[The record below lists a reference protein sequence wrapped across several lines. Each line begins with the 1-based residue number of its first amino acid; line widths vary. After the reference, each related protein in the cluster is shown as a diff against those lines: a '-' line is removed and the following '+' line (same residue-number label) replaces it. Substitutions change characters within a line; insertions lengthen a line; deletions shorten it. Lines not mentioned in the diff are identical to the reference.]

1 MRLILLG
8 APGAGKGTQA
18 TFICQKYGIPQ
29 ISTGDMLRAA
39 VKAGTE
45 VGKQADAIMRSGG
58 LVSDDIVIA
67 IIAEQ
72 AVLDISDVGLDQS
85 LESLGIDSLGLVE
98 AIFAIEEA
106 FDISVPFNANEP
118 SKSDFDI
125 SSVAAVVAAVQAL
138 IAQKSA

>member
-1 MRLILLG
+1 M
-8 APGAGKGTQA
+8 T
-18 TFICQKYGIPQ
+18 
-29 ISTGDMLRAA
+29 
-39 VKAGTE
+39 V
-45 VGKQADAIMRSGG
+45 ADR
-58 LVSDDIVIA
+58 VIA

-106 FDISVPFNANEP
+106 FDISVPFNANDP

-125 SSVAAVVAAVQAL
+125 SSVAAIVAAVQAL